1 MKLWFDYHVCDLR
14 QLMSVYCKTK
24 LELPELFM
32 VIFFLFSPQRMNY
45 FSSLRDILLKRPRV
59 EFFIRHFL
67 IFSAVRVN
75 MRRVSRTWPP
85 PDCEVG
91 VDTEGSDEASGAS
104 GCLLCSGRSASMS
117 ITCTPGMWDDT
128 PKGSVGYNYT

>member
-32 VIFFLFSPQRMNY
+32 VIFFLFFPPENELFQLTQRYFPQ
-45 FSSLRDILLKRPRV
+45 V